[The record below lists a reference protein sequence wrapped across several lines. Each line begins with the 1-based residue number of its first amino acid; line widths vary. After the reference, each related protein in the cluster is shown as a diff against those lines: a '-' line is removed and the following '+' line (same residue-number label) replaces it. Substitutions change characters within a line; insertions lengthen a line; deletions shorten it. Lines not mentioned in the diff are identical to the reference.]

1 MYTMRARPP
10 GDRMRERR
18 LGFVT
23 GASAEDRR
31 SCVGGIDPCSSGV
44 CVAASGAR
52 TDFNPDGHAGHA
64 GRDGRGAGFRW
75 AHSYSHTHADARRF
89 GTTGLRLRPCAH
101 CDAYAYAYSYSHTHP
116 HPYPGV
122 RS

>member
-52 TDFNPDGHAGHA
+52 TDVDPGDPDGHA

-75 AHSYSHTHADARRF
+75 AHSYPHDRAHGF
-89 GTTGLRLRPCAH
+89 GTTGLRLRPQAH
-101 CDAYAYAYSYSHTHP
+101 FDPDAYAHAD
-116 HPYPGV
+116 V